1 MVGEGGNEMTQDF
14 TRDKPIYSQLV
25 DKICGDILKGNL
37 QPGDKMQSVREYSL
51 EVGVNVNTVQRVYK
65 ELEMMGLTDTKRGQ
79 GTFITTEE
87 GRIQRLRE
95 DMKVELVTQFVQS
108 LQRLVFQ
115 KKKSFKFCKE
125 RKRVND
131 STSTCLV

>member
-25 DKICGDILKGNL
+25 DLICGDILKGKL

-65 ELEMMGLTDTKRGQ
+65 ELESMELTETKRGQ
-79 GTFITTEE
+79 GTFITTDK
-87 GRIQRLRE
+87 GRILHLRE
-95 DMKVELVTQFVQS
+95 DMKVKLVDQFLQSIAVFGFSKEEIVQI
-108 LQRLVFQ
+108 LQR
-115 KKKSFKFCKE
+115 KE
-125 RKRVND
+125 E
-131 STSTCLV
+131 TE